1 MDANELKEEGAQAAE
16 ELHERGWAWADR
28 AKQKLQQ
35 AGSATDDYVHENVW
49 TTAALVALVA
59 VTIGWL
65 IGRRS

>member
-1 MDANELKEEGAQAAE
+1 MDTKELREQGADVAE
-16 ELHERGWAWADR
+16 ELQERGQAWADR
-28 AKQKLQQ
+28 AKQKLQD
-35 AGSATDDYVHENVW
+35 ATSAADDYVHENVW